1 MLQTEN
7 VKKLIKTIN
16 NQKIEGKVEKP
27 IPTKVV
33 YIGKK
38 TYELLSNNF
47 CFLTSIT
54 LTKLPDFN

>member
-1 MLQTEN
+1 M
-7 VKKLIKTIN
+7 KKLIKTIN